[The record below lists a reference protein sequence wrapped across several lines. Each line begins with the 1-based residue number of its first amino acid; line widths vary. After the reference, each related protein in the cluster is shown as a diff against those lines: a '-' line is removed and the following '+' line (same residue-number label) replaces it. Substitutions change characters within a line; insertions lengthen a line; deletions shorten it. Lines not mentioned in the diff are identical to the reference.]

1 MNAQPTQPVALT
13 PARGAPERAS
23 AAAAGGGPQA
33 GRAPAPVWSFIL
45 LFVLFYWGMVYFDL
59 HGGWFNPQVY
69 TPYATISEVERY
81 QPPREGPDLARGKAV
96 YETVCG
102 LCHNNDGMGKP
113 NQAPPFVGSEWVL
126 GSPNRMTRIPLAGLA
141 GPVQVGGQ
149 AWNLAMPAMGAA
161 LSDEDLAA
169 VLTYIRSSWGNKASP
184 ISAEQVKA
192 VKAEIGNRT
201 QPWTAGDL
209 MAVPEK

>member
-13 PARGAPERAS
+13 PA
-23 AAAAGGGPQA
+23 GGGPQA
-33 GRAPAPVWSFIL
+33 GRAAVPVWSFNL

-126 GSPNRMTRIPLAGLA
+126 GSPARMIRIPLAGLT
-141 GPVQVGGQ
+141 GPITVQGQ
-149 AWNLAMPAMGAA
+149 AINLSSMPAMGAA

-192 VKAEIGNRT
+192 VRAEIGNRT